1 MLNNVN
7 LNQKEENNIQV
18 LIMYE
23 IKYKEIYKFLG

>member
-23 IKYKEIYKFLG
+23 IKYKEIYKFSG